1 MRAYVVMRYV
11 GVTLVV
17 LAGVMFLML
26 IYSLA
31 VDDGAWSIFCYSG
44 LITALT
50 GILPI
55 LFGPRE
61 RQLSEREGYSV
72 VVYAWLFVC
81 FFGMAPYILPV
92 PGLNPHLDSQ
102 QPAQRSWLSSRRFQR
117 AC

>member
-31 VDDGAWSIFCYSG
+31 VDDGAWSNFCYSG

-72 VVYAWLFVC
+72 VV
-81 FFGMAPYILPV
+81 
-92 PGLNPHLDSQ
+92 
-102 QPAQRSWLSSRRFQR
+102 
-117 AC
+117 